1 MKCLPLFYII
11 TLRENSRHAKGRLG
25 IMKKAKAAAKVGF
38 GLRAKMIIGV
48 TVPLVIV
55 LSIVGAVLYQQ
66 ITGIVEEL
74 KKNEIVSQTAAASE
88 YLHGYLQPFM
98 TGGEVTKDIDAIK
111 DIVKDTDKTGE
122 FFKKSGYYGAAAAEL
137 KNATENQNSGIM
149 QMFVFG
155 VKNGNVMISD
165 GSSTDNT
172 FVLADRD
179 WYKQL
184 VASGGEM
191 ILSDVYV
198 DYTTGSQVVTAAVGI
213 MDNDKMIGG
222 IGMDISL
229 DYLMTDLNALKIGNE
244 GYIVVYDSAGNII
257 YHPDASLIM
266 TNVSQIAYSE
276 NISSAITAD
285 ADSPAMTYQY
295 NSTEYCGAVNYNENA
310 DWSVLGCMTDSEFYQ
325 EIVTATSVI
334 IGGFL
339 LCALILVII
348 IVIISNT
355 IVRPVKKLNNVA
367 SDLAAGNLDVEVNVT
382 SRDEI
387 GQLGENIAALVQR
400 LKTYIVYIDEVSE
413 LLHEMGKGNLCLTF
427 RNRFDG
433 DFKKIKD
440 EMENTLSLLNGSLS
454 SIEMAAN
461 QVEAGGEHVASGAQA
476 LSQGTTE
483 QAASIEELAATVNE
497 INDHVSQAGNYAVE
511 ANEKAMEAGRLTAE
525 CNGEMKQLVSAMDEI
540 SKTSEEIGRIIKTI
554 EDIAFQTNI
563 LALNAAVEAA
573 RAGAAG
579 KGFAVVADEVRN
591 LAGKSAEASKNTAEL
606 IEASMNA
613 VGNGAK
619 LVAHTAENLQ
629 TVADHSQEVSRMVE
643 QIAANAQEQTAS
655 IQQVSIG
662 IDQISAVV
670 QTNSATSEQ
679 SAAAS
684 EELSSQAISLK
695 NLVGQFKLN
704 HSSSPFYDSP
714 NVKPD
719 SGFTA
724 DNSSKY

>member
-1 MKCLPLFYII
+1 
-11 TLRENSRHAKGRLG
+11 
-25 IMKKAKAAAKVGF
+25 MKKANAAAKVGF

-66 ITGIVEEL
+66 ITGIVVEL

-88 YLHGYLQPFM
+88 YLQGYLQPFM
-98 TGGEVTKDIDAIK
+98 TGAEVTKDIDAIK
-111 DIVKDTDKTGE
+111 DIVADTEKTGE
-122 FFKKSGYYGAAAAEL
+122 FFKKSSFFGKAAAEL
-137 KNATENQNSGIM
+137 KNATENQNAGIM
-149 QMFVFG
+149 QMFIFG
-155 VKNGNVMISD
+155 VKNGNVLISD
-165 GSSTDNT
+165 GSTTDNT

-184 VASGGEM
+184 VASGGEL

-213 MDNDKMIGG
+213 MDNGGKMIGG
-222 IGMDISL
+222 VGMDISL
-229 DYLMTDLNALKIGNE
+229 DYLMTDLNTLKIGEE

-276 NISSAITAD
+276 NIASAITAD
-285 ADSPAMTYQY
+285 ADSAAMTYQY
-295 NSTEYCGAVNYNENA
+295 NSTDYCGAVNYNESS
-310 DWSVLGCMTDSEFYQ
+310 DWSVLGCMTNSEFHQ
-325 EIVTATSVI
+325 EIVAATSVI

-339 LCALILVII
+339 LCALILVAIV
-348 IVIISNT
+348 VIITNT
-355 IVRPVKKLNNVA
+355 IVRPVKRLNAVA
-367 SDLAAGNLDVEVNVT
+367 ADLAAGNLDVEVNIT

-427 RNRFDG
+427 RNNFDG

-440 EMENTLSLLNGSLS
+440 EMENTLALLNTSLT
-454 SIEMAAN
+454 SIEVAAD

-525 CNGEMKQLVSAMDEI
+525 CNGEMKQLVSAMEEI

-606 IEASMNA
+606 IEASMRA

-619 LVAHTAENLQ
+619 LVDHTAENLQ

-655 IQQVSIG
+655 INQVSIG

-670 QTNSATSEQ
+670 QANSSTADE

-684 EELSSQAISLK
+684 EELSDQAL
-695 NLVGQFKLN
+695 
-704 HSSSPFYDSP
+704 
-714 NVKPD
+714 
-719 SGFTA
+719 
-724 DNSSKY
+724 